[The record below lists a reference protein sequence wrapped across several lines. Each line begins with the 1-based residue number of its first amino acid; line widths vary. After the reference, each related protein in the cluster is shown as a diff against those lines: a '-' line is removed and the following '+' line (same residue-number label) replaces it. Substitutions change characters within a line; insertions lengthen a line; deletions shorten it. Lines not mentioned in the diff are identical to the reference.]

1 MGDLVFM
8 GPPGAG
14 KGTQAR
20 RLVDDHGWLQLSTGD
35 LFREHLRRD
44 TALGKKARGYIDRGE
59 LVPDEITVG
68 MVRERL
74 REVPAETRIV
84 FDGFPRTVAQAEA
97 LDALLAEFGRR
108 VDAAILLD
116 APREEILDRLTKR
129 AREQG
134 RTDDTPEVIGNR
146 FDVYERQTRPDV
158 EHYEQRGM
166 VRHVNGVGSLDDVAR
181 RLRDA
186 AERAALRE
194 TAR

>member
-14 KGTQAR
+14 KGTQAQ
-20 RLVDDHGWLQLSTGD
+20 RLVAEHGWLQLSTGE
-35 LFREHLRRD
+35 LFRDHLKRATPLGR
-44 TALGKKARGYIDRGE
+44 TAKGYIDRGE
-59 LVPDEITVG
+59 LVPDEVTVG
-68 MVRERL
+68 IVRERL
-74 REVPAETRIV
+74 RDIDRGTRIV

-116 APREEILDRLTKR
+116 VPRAEILDRLGKR

-134 RTDDTPEVIGNR
+134 RTDDTPEVIGTR
-146 FDVYERQTRPDV
+146 FDVYERQTRPV
-158 EHYEQRGM
+158 IEHYERRGM
-166 VRHVNGVGSLDDVAR
+166 VRHVNGVGSVDEVAG
-181 RLRDA
+181 RLRVA
-186 AERAALRE
+186 AEQDTARE